1 MRDQS
6 EIDQLRTLIFD
17 RLLLIIVVMCM
28 LTAAVGILYDIW
40 FSDFS
45 VNLYAWLSSLAIAS
59 LITRQIQRRHPTLV
73 QTGMV
78 VLFILFSIFADYP
91 TALLHGRSSFFVF
104 IPVVVAGLL
113 WPKWCTLALAGGE
126 IAVYIALTTLV
137 STTESVNVPQMLG
150 LLLVALIVSESR
162 ELSDRAFSRVIDRER
177 LLHAIADIS
186 NMLSSTL
193 PIDKLLNQVADLVS
207 ERFGCSCNLSLSP
220 GEHTVERTVFPL
232 QLGDTIIG
240 TMSIRRD
247 KGELDTN
254 VQIALQALCE
264 QMAVAIDRTRTHDR
278 YREIVDMQSELIVQF
293 RPDGTI
299 TYANPAFNRFFD
311 DDPIEKHIL
320 QEMGVTES
328 WEDVLSLLKA
338 SDMRSYPEY
347 QVFSR
352 GKARWIEFSSRRI
365 DGVYQ
370 VVGRDVTERVQMER
384 NLKAAE
390 EQLYQA
396 QKMDALG
403 RMAAGVAHDFNN
415 YLAAIDGGVDLIRR
429 RCGQD
434 MSEDIDYLDTAVSR
448 ARELVQ
454 HLVSYSCRR
463 QGTIEPLYLG
473 ESIRGISSFLR
484 RMSDVEIKVD
494 CDPVGPILTSRTQI
508 DQILLNLVTNSRDAG
523 ATRIHIS
530 VSEND
535 GQARL
540 SVSDNGPGMSE
551 AQFEHIFE
559 PFWTSK
565 TDGGGLGL
573 STVYSV
579 VSQMGG
585 QIHVANHPGNGMV
598 YTIDLPVTGGAHGK
612 DHGRGRPPA
621 NSGGSEKIASTS
633 THHC

>member
-6 EIDQLRTLIFD
+6 EIDHDQLRTLIFD

-45 VNLYAWLSSLAIAS
+45 VF
-59 LITRQIQRRHPTLV
+59 
-73 QTGMV
+73 M
-78 VLFILFSIFADYP
+78 
-91 TALLHGRSSFFVF
+91 F

-126 IAVYIALTTLV
+126 IAMYIALTTLV

-254 VQIALQALCE
+254 EQIALQAICE

-299 TYANPAFNRFFD
+299 TYANPAFSRFFD
-311 DDPIEKHIL
+311 DDPIGKHIL
-320 QEMGVTES
+320 QVMEQVMEVTES

-454 HLVSYSCRR
+454 QLVSYSCQR
-463 QGTIEPLYLG
+463 QGTIEPLYLD

-494 CDPVGPILTSRTQI
+494 CDPVGPILASRTQI

-523 ATRIHIS
+523 ATRIYIS
-530 VSEND
+530 VSEKD

-551 AQFEHIFE
+551 EQFEHIFE

-565 TDGGGLGL
+565 PAGGGLGL